1 MLYCNCSRRYT
12 FRVFIFSGGIRVEN
26 RVIKII
32 ENSKVTHPLAVEAAL
47 GGKYWKDFQV
57 ATRDFEKVLTEKE
70 FDKLLE
76 KSQLDQKINLNQY
89 LQFST
94 EFTVVDYIIRNYY
107 NFKYEPQYN
116 GKKNPECSFEYEGR
130 TINVEVKCPDLSKRI
145 KQETSEG
152 IALYASDRFPTK
164 DAYSQVIKIVKSS
177 MKDGVCIQPI
187 DRLDNKL
194 KDYLTSAHGK
204 FPDSSFS
211 NFNVLVIAVEI
222 ISDMDEWYSYLF
234 GTNGAFTDSP
244 YITED
249 YSNVDA
255 VLITNV
261 QAGHKAFNVDEN
273 NNKWM
278 LENYISLLFL
288 NPQKE
293 KLYELGNYYIK
304 KAINLFGGLT
314 RSFLQFQLALDE
326 KNQARDNNIDKTFR
340 LRSGLRELNYLS
352 DKIIDLQIISEWI
365 KTLKNQ

>member
-1 MLYCNCSRRYT
+1 M
-12 FRVFIFSGGIRVEN
+12 GN
-26 RVIKII
+26 RVINIV
-32 ENSKVTHPLAVEAAL
+32 ENSKVTHPLALEASS
-47 GGKYWKDFQV
+47 GGKYWKDFQI
-57 ATRDFEKVLTEKE
+57 ATQDFERVLTEKE

-152 IALYASDRFPTK
+152 INLYTSDRFPTK
-164 DAYSQVIKIVKSS
+164 DAYSQAIEIVKSS
-177 MKDGVCIQPI
+177 IKDGVYIQPI

-204 FPDSSFS
+204 FPDSSIS

-222 ISDMDEWYSYLF
+222 IPDMDEWYSYLF

-261 QAGHKAFNVDEN
+261 QAGHKAFNVDKN
-273 NNKWM
+273 INKWM

-293 KLYELGNYYIK
+293 NLYELGNYYIN

-326 KNQARDNNIDKTFR
+326 KNQARDNNIDKTIR
-340 LRSGLRELNYLS
+340 LTSRRRELNYLG
-352 DKIIDLQIISEWI
+352 DKIIDLQIISEWV